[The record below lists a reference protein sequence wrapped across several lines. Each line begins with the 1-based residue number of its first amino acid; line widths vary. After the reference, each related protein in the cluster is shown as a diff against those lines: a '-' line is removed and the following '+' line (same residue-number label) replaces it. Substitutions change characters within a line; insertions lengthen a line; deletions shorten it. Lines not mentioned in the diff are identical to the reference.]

1 MAQVTERIR
10 DYLTST
16 TIKHA
21 QLMSML
27 SEFLAVEQGGQK
39 LYQKALAQV
48 RDPDVVKR
56 FQTFYEQTVK
66 HEQILTRI
74 ISELGGDPTRISPTA
89 RIAASKAQELLAT
102 MERTDGLTPA
112 QIELNAMENILLAE
126 TKDHADW
133 ELLGKIARQT
143 TEPQLSSTLKPAVD
157 EVESEEEDHLNWTGS
172 RMAELSM
179 KALSE

>member
-89 RIAASKAQELLAT
+89 RIAASKAQEL
-102 MERTDGLTPA
+102 TPA